1 MEDKASTWEIALL
14 RLGMPFSRYL
24 LFFSLPAALIGLV
37 AGLAVWY
44 TTSDVITGPGAVFLI
59 LVFPL
64 LTFAGTIF
72 YPVAQVSSE
81 AIQIEQDMHMFMTR
95 MGILS
100 MGESAEKG
108 MFDVLKEMGDYGE
121 LAHEIQAIETLV
133 TKWHTNLPEAA
144 RIVGRQSP
152 SAIWSDFLDR
162 MAFSVEVGQPIGE
175 FFTSENETFEQAYTT
190 IYDARLEQ
198 LDTLREPFV
207 SLTTPGLLIHVVA
220 GLHLILFQTGAETDN
235 PFEVILRA
243 RWVLLAGAL
252 FGLLQIGAW
261 YLFTLVIPQEDLF
274 AKHGFNTE
282 QAIDMRRSW
291 IFAAL
296 LATMMIMMLMEVFI
310 TFGNTILFDQWNYF
324 GLLVI
329 AALMSPLL
337 APALLIGQEEA
348 RVRRRD
354 EAFPEFIRAFGGTAQ
369 ARAQE
374 PSAMV
379 KALSGIDFGALDD
392 SISNLEKR
400 LSMRIDSDYSWD
412 WFAADNNSM
421 LVSRFTWI
429 FIEGSSSTGEAGLV
443 GDMVS
448 QSTTSLLGLRQ
459 RRQISANVM
468 RSVSYWLLIA
478 MIIALNIT
486 TSIIAGLGETI
497 ASVAQGLVDSTGEVG
512 TAAGGV
518 DVALP
523 ALSET
528 GGIDQNIAVFNYMGS
543 FLVVISIVVL
553 GLITARIKGGGTTL
567 VLGQMIQMMWIAG
580 IANFFS
586 AWILD
591 QSVGLFQSGGAG

>member
-1 MEDKASTWEIALL
+1 MEDKATTWEIALL
-14 RLGMPFSRYL
+14 RLGLPFSRYL
-24 LFFSLPAALIGLV
+24 LFFSLPATLMGLV
-37 AGLAVWY
+37 AGIAVSY
-44 TTSDVITGPGAVFLI
+44 SVSDVITGAGAAFLI

-64 LTFAGTIF
+64 LAFAATIG
-72 YPVAQVSSE
+72 YPIAQVSAE

-100 MGESAEKG
+100 LGESAEKG
-108 MFDVLKEMGDYGE
+108 MFDVLKEMGDYGA

-175 FFTSENETFEQAYTT
+175 FFKSENETFEQAFTT

-198 LDTLREPFV
+198 LDTLRETFV
-207 SLTTPGLLIHVVA
+207 SLTTTGLLLLVVA
-220 GLHLILFQTGAETDN
+220 GLHLILFQIGGDSDN
-235 PFEVILRA
+235 PFQVILRA
-243 RWVLLAGAL
+243 RWVLMAGTL
-252 FGLLQIGAW
+252 FALLQVGAW
-261 YLFTLVIPQEDLF
+261 YLFTLVIPDEDLF
-274 AKHGFNTE
+274 AKHGFNTD
-282 QAIDMRRSW
+282 QAIDMRRAW
-291 IFAAL
+291 IFAGVLGTLEFVL
-296 LATMMIMMLMEVFI
+296 LIGLFI
-310 TFGNTILFDQWNYF
+310 FLGTSWLFDNWNYI
-324 GLLVI
+324 GILVI
-329 AALMSPLL
+329 AALASPLL
-337 APALLIGQEEA
+337 APAMLTLQEET

-354 EAFPEFIRAFGGTAQ
+354 DAFPEFIRAFGGTAQ

-379 KALSGIDFGALDD
+379 KALSGIDFGALDE
-392 SISNLEKR
+392 SIANLEKR
-400 LSMRIDSDYSWD
+400 LSMRIDSDYSWN

-421 LVSRFTWI
+421 LVSRFTRV

-443 GDMVS
+443 GDLVS
-448 QSTTSLLGLRQ
+448 QSTTNLLGLRQ

-468 RSVSYWLLIA
+468 RSVSYGLLVA

-497 ASVAQGLVDSTGEVG
+497 AQVAQGLVDSTGEVG

-523 ALSET
+523 VLSET
-528 GGIDQNIAVFNYMGS
+528 GGVDQNIAVFQFMGS
-543 FLVVISIVVL
+543 ILIVITIVVL
-553 GLITARIKGGGTTL
+553 GLITARIRGGGTTL
-567 VLGQMIQMMWIAG
+567 VLGQMIQMMWVAG
-580 IANFFS
+580 IANLFS
-586 AWILD
+586 AWILT
-591 QSVGLFQSGGAG
+591 QSVGLFQTGGG

>member
-1 MEDKASTWEIALL
+1 MEDKATTWEIALL
-14 RLGMPFSRYL
+14 RLGMPFTRYL
-24 LFFSLPAALIGLV
+24 LFFSLPATLIGLV
-37 AGLAVWY
+37 AGIAVWY
-44 TTSDVITGPGAVFLI
+44 SVSDVITGIGSVG
-59 LVFPL
+59 LVLLFPL
-64 LTFAGTIF
+64 LSFSATLA
-72 YPVAQVSSE
+72 YPIAQVSAE

-100 MGESAEKG
+100 LGESAEKG
-108 MFDVLKEMGDYGE
+108 MFDVLKEMGDYGA

-175 FFTSENETFEQAYTT
+175 FFKSENETFEQAFTT

-198 LDTLREPFV
+198 LDTLRETFV
-207 SLTTPGLLIHVVA
+207 SLTTTGLLLLVVA
-220 GLHLILFQTGAETDN
+220 GLHLILFQIGEDTN
-235 PFEVILRA
+235 NIFLIIIRV
-243 RWVLLAGAL
+243 RWVLMAGIL
-252 FGLLQIGAW
+252 FAILQIGAW
-261 YLFTLVIPQEDLF
+261 YLFTLVIPHEELF
-274 AKHGFNTE
+274 AKHGFNTD

-291 IFAAL
+291 IFAGVL
-296 LATMMIMMLMEVFI
+296 GTVEFVILVIIFI
-310 TFGNTILFDQWNYF
+310 VIGTDWLIGNWNYI

-329 AALMSPLL
+329 AALSSPLL
-337 APALLIGQEEA
+337 APAMLTVQEET

-354 EAFPEFIRAFGGTAQ
+354 DAFPEFIRAFGGTAQ

-379 KALSGIDFGALDD
+379 KALSGIDFGALDA
-392 SISNLEKR
+392 SIANLEKR
-400 LSMRIDSDYSWD
+400 LSMRIDSDYSWN

-421 LVSRFTWI
+421 LVSRFTRV

-443 GDMVS
+443 GDLVS
-448 QSTTSLLGLRQ
+448 QSTTNLLGLRQ
-459 RRQISANVM
+459 RRQISATVM
-468 RSVSYWLLIA
+468 RSVSYGLLIA

-497 ASVAQGLVDSTGEVG
+497 AQVAQGLVDSTGEVG

-523 ALSET
+523 VLSQT
-528 GGIDQNIAVFNYMGS
+528 GGVDQNIAIFQFMGS
-543 FLVVISIVVL
+543 ILIVVSIVVL
-553 GLITARIKGGGTTL
+553 GLITARIRGGGTTL
-567 VLGQMIQMMWIAG
+567 VLGQMIQMMWVAG

-586 AWILD
+586 AWILT
-591 QSVGLFQSGGAG
+591 QSVGLFQTGAA

>member
-1 MEDKASTWEIALL
+1 MEDKATTWEIALL

-24 LFFSLPAALIGLV
+24 LFFSLPATLMGLV
-37 AGLAVWY
+37 AGIAVWY
-44 TTSDVITGPGAVFLI
+44 SVSDVITGAGAAFLI

-64 LTFAGTIF
+64 LAFAGTIG
-72 YPVAQVSSE
+72 YPIAQVSAE

-100 MGESAEKG
+100 LGESAEKG
-108 MFDVLKEMGDYGE
+108 MFDVLKEMGDYGA

-175 FFTSENETFEQAYTT
+175 FFKSENETFEQAFTT

-198 LDTLREPFV
+198 LDTLRETFV
-207 SLTTPGLLIHVVA
+207 SLTTTGLLLLVVA
-220 GLHLILFQTGAETDN
+220 GLHLILFQIGGESDN
-235 PFEVILRA
+235 PFQIILRA
-243 RWVLLAGAL
+243 RWVLMAGTL
-252 FGLLQIGAW
+252 FALLQVGAW
-261 YLFTLVIPQEDLF
+261 YLFTLVIPDEDLF
-274 AKHGFNTE
+274 AKHGFNTD
-282 QAIDMRRSW
+282 QAIDMRRAW
-291 IFAAL
+291 IFAGVLGTLEFVL
-296 LATMMIMMLMEVFI
+296 LIGLFI
-310 TFGNTILFDQWNYF
+310 FLGTSWLFDNWNYI
-324 GLLVI
+324 GILVI
-329 AALMSPLL
+329 AALASPLL
-337 APALLIGQEEA
+337 APAMLTLQEET

-354 EAFPEFIRAFGGTAQ
+354 DAFPEFIRAFGGTAQ

-379 KALSGIDFGALDD
+379 KALSGIDFGALDE
-392 SISNLEKR
+392 SIANLEKR
-400 LSMRIDSDYSWD
+400 LSMRIDSDYSWN

-421 LVSRFTWI
+421 LVSRFTRV

-443 GDMVS
+443 GDLVS
-448 QSTTSLLGLRQ
+448 QSTTNLLGLRQ

-468 RSVSYWLLIA
+468 RSVSYGLLVA

-497 ASVAQGLVDSTGEVG
+497 AQVAQGLVDSTGEVG

-523 ALSET
+523 VLSET
-528 GGIDQNIAVFNYMGS
+528 GGVDQNIAVFQFMGS
-543 FLVVISIVVL
+543 ILIVITIVVL
-553 GLITARIKGGGTTL
+553 GLITARIRGGGTTL
-567 VLGQMIQMMWIAG
+567 VLGQMIQMMWVAG
-580 IANFFS
+580 IANLFS
-586 AWILD
+586 AWILT
-591 QSVGLFQSGGAG
+591 QSVGLFQTGGG

>member
-1 MEDKASTWEIALL
+1 MEAKNTTWEIALL
-14 RLGMPFSRYL
+14 RLGMPFGRYL
-24 LFFSLPAALIGLV
+24 LYFSLPAAIIGLI
-37 AGLAVWY
+37 AGLSVWFSV
-44 TTSDVITGPGAVFLI
+44 SDSIGGVGAVGLVLI
-59 LVFPL
+59 FPL
-64 LTFAGTIF
+64 LAFVGTIL
-72 YPVAQVSSE
+72 YPVAQVSGE

-108 MFDVLKEMGDYGE
+108 MFDVLKEMGDYGA

-152 SAIWSDFLDR
+152 SEIWSDFLDR

-198 LDTLREPFV
+198 LDTLRETFV
-207 SLTTPGLLIHVVA
+207 SLTTTGLLLLVVA
-220 GLHLILFQTGAETDN
+220 GLHLILFQTGSETDN
-235 PFEVILRA
+235 WFEVIIRA
-243 RWVLLAGAL
+243 RWVLLAGGL

-261 YLFTLVIPQEDLF
+261 YLFTLVIPDEDLF
-274 AKHGFNTE
+274 AKHGFNTD

-291 IFAAL
+291 IFAGI
-296 LATMMIMMLMEVFI
+296 LAVIMFMVISIVFI
-310 TFGNTILFDQWNYF
+310 LFGTDILFAQWKYY
-324 GLLVI
+324 GLMVI
-329 AALMSPLL
+329 AAMMSPLL
-337 APALLIGQEEA
+337 APSMITSQEEK

-354 EAFPEFIRAFGGTAQ
+354 DAFPEFIRAFGGTAQ

-379 KALSGIDFGALDD
+379 KALSGIDFGALDE

-421 LVSRFTWI
+421 LVSRFTRV
-429 FIEGSSSTGEAGLV
+429 FIEGSSSTGMPGLV

-448 QSTTSLLGLRQ
+448 QSTTTLLGLRQ
-459 RRQISANVM
+459 RREISANVM
-468 RSVSYWLLIA
+468 RSVSYGLLIA

-486 TSIIAGLGETI
+486 TSIISGLGETI
-497 ASVAQGLVDSTGEVG
+497 ASVAQGLVDSSGEVG
-512 TAAGGV
+512 TASGGV
-518 DVALP
+518 GVALP
-523 ALSET
+523 ALAET
-528 GGIDQNIAVFNYMGS
+528 GGIQQNIAVFTYMGS
-543 FLVVISIVVL
+543 GLIVVTILVL

-591 QSVGLFQSGGAG
+591 QSVGLFQS

>member
-1 MEDKASTWEIALL
+1 MEDKATTWEIALL
-14 RLGMPFSRYL
+14 RLGMPFRRYL
-24 LFFSLPAALIGLV
+24 LFFSLPATTLGLI
-37 AGLAVWY
+37 AGIAVWF
-44 TTSDVITGPGAVFLI
+44 TVSDVIIGPTAI
-59 LVFPL
+59 LLVLAFPL
-64 LTFAGTIF
+64 LSFAATLA
-72 YPVAQVSSE
+72 YPVAQVSAE

-108 MFDVLKEMGDYGE
+108 MFDVLKEMGDYGA

-175 FFTSENETFEQAYTT
+175 FFTSENETFDQAFTT

-198 LDTLREPFV
+198 LDTLRETFV
-207 SLTTPGLLIHVVA
+207 SLTTTGLLLLVVA
-220 GLHLILFQTGAETDN
+220 GLHLILFQTGADTNN

-243 RWVLLAGAL
+243 RWVLLAGAF
-252 FGLLQIGAW
+252 FGLLQVGAW
-261 YLFTLVIPQEDLF
+261 YLFTLVIPDEDLF

-291 IFAAL
+291 IFAAILGVMMASML
-296 LATMMIMMLMEVFI
+296 LGVFFL
-310 TFGNTILFDQWNYF
+310 FGTDILFSQWKYY

-329 AALMSPLL
+329 AAMMSPLL
-337 APALLIGQEEA
+337 APSLLVQQEEA

-379 KALSGIDFGALDD
+379 KALSGIDFGALDN

-421 LVSRFTWI
+421 LVSRFTRV

-448 QSTTSLLGLRQ
+448 QSTTTLLGLRQ

-468 RSVSYWLLIA
+468 RSVSYGLLIA

-528 GGIDQNIAVFNYMGS
+528 GGIEQNIRVFTYMGS
-543 FLVVISIVVL
+543 FLVVISILVL
-553 GLITARIKGGGTTL
+553 GLITARIRGGGTTL

-580 IANFFS
+580 LANFFS

-591 QSVGLFQSGGAG
+591 QSVGLFQSAG

>member
-1 MEDKASTWEIALL
+1 MEDKATTWEIALL

-24 LFFSLPAALIGLV
+24 LFFSLPATLMGLV
-37 AGLAVWY
+37 AGIAVWY
-44 TTSDVITGPGAVFLI
+44 SVSDVITGAGAAFLI

-64 LTFAGTIF
+64 LAFAGTIG
-72 YPVAQVSSE
+72 YPIAQVSAE

-100 MGESAEKG
+100 LGESAEKG
-108 MFDVLKEMGDYGE
+108 MFDVLKEMGDYGA

-175 FFTSENETFEQAYTT
+175 FFKSENETFEQAFTT

-198 LDTLREPFV
+198 LDTLRETFV
-207 SLTTPGLLIHVVA
+207 SLTTTGLLLLVVA
-220 GLHLILFQTGAETDN
+220 GLHLILFQIGGDSDN
-235 PFEVILRA
+235 PFQVILRA
-243 RWVLLAGAL
+243 RWVLMAGTL
-252 FGLLQIGAW
+252 FALLQVGAW
-261 YLFTLVIPQEDLF
+261 YLFTLVIPDEDLF
-274 AKHGFNTE
+274 AKHGFNTD
-282 QAIDMRRSW
+282 QAIDMRRAW
-291 IFAAL
+291 IFAGVLGSMEFVL
-296 LATMMIMMLMEVFI
+296 LIGLFI
-310 TFGNTILFDQWNYF
+310 FLGTSWLIDNWNYI
-324 GLLVI
+324 GILVI
-329 AALMSPLL
+329 AALASPLL
-337 APALLIGQEEA
+337 APAMLTLQEET

-354 EAFPEFIRAFGGTAQ
+354 DAFPEFIRAFGGTAQ

-379 KALSGIDFGALDD
+379 KALSGIDFGALDE
-392 SISNLEKR
+392 SIANLEKR
-400 LSMRIDSDYSWD
+400 LSMRIDSDYSWN

-421 LVSRFTWI
+421 LVSRFTRV

-443 GDMVS
+443 GDLVS
-448 QSTTSLLGLRQ
+448 QSTTNLLGLRQ

-468 RSVSYWLLIA
+468 RSVSYGLLVA

-497 ASVAQGLVDSTGEVG
+497 AQVAQGLVDSTGEVG

-523 ALSET
+523 VLSET
-528 GGIDQNIAVFNYMGS
+528 GGVDQNIAVFQFMGS
-543 FLVVISIVVL
+543 LLIVITIVVL
-553 GLITARIKGGGTTL
+553 GLITARIRGGGTTL
-567 VLGQMIQMMWIAG
+567 VLGQMIQMMWVAG
-580 IANFFS
+580 IANLFS
-586 AWILD
+586 AWILT
-591 QSVGLFQSGGAG
+591 QSVGLFQTGGG

>member
-1 MEDKASTWEIALL
+1 MEDKATTWEIALL

-24 LFFSLPAALIGLV
+24 LFFSLPATLMGLV
-37 AGLAVWY
+37 AGIAVWY
-44 TTSDVITGPGAVFLI
+44 SVSDVITGVGAVFLI

-64 LTFAGTIF
+64 LAFAATIG
-72 YPVAQVSSE
+72 YPIAQVSAE

-100 MGESAEKG
+100 LGESAEKG
-108 MFDVLKEMGDYGE
+108 MFDVLKEMGDYGA

-175 FFTSENETFEQAYTT
+175 FFKSENETFEQAFTT

-198 LDTLREPFV
+198 LDTLRETFV
-207 SLTTPGLLIHVVA
+207 SLTTTGLLLLVVA
-220 GLHLILFQTGAETDN
+220 GLHLILFQIGGDSDN
-235 PFEVILRA
+235 PFQVILRA
-243 RWVLLAGAL
+243 RWVLMAGTL
-252 FGLLQIGAW
+252 FALLQVGAW
-261 YLFTLVIPQEDLF
+261 YLFTLVIPDEDLF
-274 AKHGFNTE
+274 AKHGFNTD
-282 QAIDMRRSW
+282 QAIDMRRAW
-291 IFAAL
+291 IFAGVLGSMEFVL
-296 LATMMIMMLMEVFI
+296 LIGLFI
-310 TFGNTILFDQWNYF
+310 FLGTSWLIDNWNYI
-324 GLLVI
+324 GILVI
-329 AALMSPLL
+329 AALASPLL
-337 APALLIGQEEA
+337 APAMLTLQEET

-354 EAFPEFIRAFGGTAQ
+354 DAFPEFIRAFGGTAQ

-379 KALSGIDFGALDD
+379 KALSGIDFGALDE
-392 SISNLEKR
+392 SIANLEKR
-400 LSMRIDSDYSWD
+400 LSMRIDSDYSWN

-421 LVSRFTWI
+421 LVSRFTRV

-443 GDMVS
+443 GDLVS
-448 QSTTSLLGLRQ
+448 QSTTNLLGLRQ

-468 RSVSYWLLIA
+468 RSVSYGLLVA

-497 ASVAQGLVDSTGEVG
+497 AQVAQGLVDSTGEVG

-523 ALSET
+523 VLSET
-528 GGIDQNIAVFNYMGS
+528 GGVEQNIAVFQFMGS
-543 FLVVISIVVL
+543 LLIVITIVVL
-553 GLITARIKGGGTTL
+553 GLITARIRGGGTTL
-567 VLGQMIQMMWIAG
+567 VLGQMIQMMWVAG
-580 IANFFS
+580 IANLFS
-586 AWILD
+586 AWILT
-591 QSVGLFQSGGAG
+591 QSVGLFQTGGG

>member
-24 LFFSLPAALIGLV
+24 LFFSLPATVIGLI
-37 AGLAVWY
+37 AGLTVWY
-44 TTSDVITGPGAVFLI
+44 TVSDVISGPGAALLI
-59 LVFPL
+59 LLFPVL
-64 LTFAGTIF
+64 ALSATILF
-72 YPVAQVSSE
+72 PIAQVSAE

-108 MFDVLKEMGDYGE
+108 MFDVLKEMGDYGA
-121 LAHEIQAIETLV
+121 LAVEIQAIETLV

-175 FFTSENETFEQAYTT
+175 FFTSENETFEQAFTT

-198 LDTLREPFV
+198 LDTLRETFV
-207 SLTTPGLLIHVVA
+207 SLTTTGLLLLVVA
-220 GLHLILFQTGAETDN
+220 GLHLILFQTGDETNN
-235 PFEVILRA
+235 PFQIILRA
-243 RWVLLAGAL
+243 RWVLLAGLL

-261 YLFTLVIPQEDLF
+261 YLFTLVIPDEDLF

-282 QAIDMRRSW
+282 QAIDMRRAW
-291 IFAAL
+291 IFAAVLGTIEFL
-296 LATMMIMMLMEVFI
+296 LLMGLFLF
-310 TFGNTILFDQWNYF
+310 TGTSWLFDNWNYI

-329 AALMSPLL
+329 AALASPLL
-337 APALLIGQEEA
+337 APALLTLQEET

-392 SISNLEKR
+392 SIANLEKR

-421 LVSRFTWI
+421 LVSRFTRV

-448 QSTTSLLGLRQ
+448 QSTTNLLGLRQ
-459 RRQISANVM
+459 RREISASVM
-468 RSVSYWLLIA
+468 RSVSYGLLIA

-497 ASVAQGLVDSTGEVG
+497 AQVAQGLVDSAGETG

-523 ALSET
+523 VLSDT
-528 GGIDQNIAVFNYMGS
+528 GGVEQNIRVFQYMGS
-543 FLVVISIVVL
+543 FLIVLSIVVL
-553 GLITARIKGGGTTL
+553 GLITARIRGGGTTL
-567 VLGQMIQMMWIAG
+567 VLGQMIQMMWVAG
-580 IANFFS
+580 VANLFS
-586 AWILD
+586 AWILT
-591 QSVGLFQSGGAG
+591 QSVGLFQTGAA

>member
-1 MEDKASTWEIALL
+1 
-14 RLGMPFSRYL
+14 
-24 LFFSLPAALIGLV
+24 
-37 AGLAVWY
+37 
-44 TTSDVITGPGAVFLI
+44 
-59 LVFPL
+59 
-64 LTFAGTIF
+64 
-72 YPVAQVSSE
+72 
-81 AIQIEQDMHMFMTR
+81 
-95 MGILS
+95 

-108 MFDVLKEMGDYGE
+108 MFDVLKEMSDYGA

-152 SAIWSDFLDR
+152 SEIWSDFLDR

-198 LDTLREPFV
+198 LDTLRETFV
-207 SLTTPGLLIHVVA
+207 SLTTTGLLLLVVA
-220 GLHLILFQTGAETDN
+220 GLHLILFQTGSETDSW
-235 PFEVILRA
+235 FEVMFRA
-243 RWVLLAGAL
+243 RWVLLAGGF

-261 YLFTLVIPQEDLF
+261 YLFTLVIPDEDLF
-274 AKHGFNTE
+274 AKHGFNTD

-291 IFAAL
+291 IFAGILAL
-296 LATMMIMMLMEVFI
+296 IMFFVISIVFI
-310 TFGNTILFDQWNYF
+310 LFGTDILFAQWKYY
-324 GLLVI
+324 GLMVI
-329 AALMSPLL
+329 AAMMSPLL
-337 APALLIGQEEA
+337 APSMITSQEEK

-354 EAFPEFIRAFGGTAQ
+354 DAFPEFIRAFGGTAQ

-379 KALSGIDFGALDD
+379 KALSGIDFGALDE

-421 LVSRFTWI
+421 LVSRFTRI
-429 FIEGSSSTGEAGLV
+429 FIEGSSSTGMPGLV

-448 QSTTSLLGLRQ
+448 QSTTTLLGLRQ
-459 RRQISANVM
+459 RREISANVM
-468 RSVSYWLLIA
+468 RSVSYGLLIA

-486 TSIIAGLGETI
+486 TSIISGLGETI
-497 ASVAQGLVDSTGEVG
+497 ASVAQGLVDSSGEIG
-512 TAAGGV
+512 TASGGV

-523 ALSET
+523 ALAET
-528 GGIDQNIAVFNYMGS
+528 GGIQQNIALFTYMGS
-543 FLVVISIVVL
+543 GLIVITIVVL

-567 VLGQMIQMMWIAG
+567 VLGQMIQMMWIA
-580 IANFFS
+580 
-586 AWILD
+586 
-591 QSVGLFQSGGAG
+591 

>member
-1 MEDKASTWEIALL
+1 MEDKATTWEIALL

-24 LFFSLPAALIGLV
+24 LFFSLPATLIGLI
-37 AGLAVWY
+37 AGVAVWFS
-44 TTSDVITGPGAVFLI
+44 TAGAVTGVGAIALI
-59 LVFPL
+59 LLFPL

-72 YPVAQVSSE
+72 YPIAQVSAE

-108 MFDVLKEMGDYGE
+108 MFDVLKEMGDYGA
-121 LAHEIQAIETLV
+121 LAEEIQAIETLV

-175 FFTSENETFEQAYTT
+175 FFKSENETFEQAYTT

-198 LDTLREPFV
+198 LDTLRETFV
-207 SLTTPGLLIHVVA
+207 SLTTTGLLLLVVA
-220 GLHLILFQTGAETDN
+220 GLHLILFQTGSDTNN

-243 RWVLLAGAL
+243 RWVLLAGLMFAV
-252 FGLLQIGAW
+252 LQIGAW

-291 IFAAL
+291 IFAAIL
-296 LATMMIMMLMEVFI
+296 GTMMLLMMSGVFI
-310 TFGNTILFDQWNYF
+310 AFGTNILFDQWNYF

-337 APALLIGQEEA
+337 APALLIGQEET

-421 LVSRFTWI
+421 LVSRFTRV

-468 RSVSYWLLIA
+468 RSVSYGLLIA

-528 GGIDQNIAVFNYMGS
+528 GGIDQNIRVFNYMGS

-553 GLITARIKGGGTTL
+553 GLITARIRGGGTTL

>member
-1 MEDKASTWEIALL
+1 MEDKATTWEIALL

-24 LFFSLPAALIGLV
+24 LFFSIPATLIGLI
-37 AGLAVWY
+37 AGVAVWFS
-44 TTSDVITGPGAVFLI
+44 TAGAVTGVGAI
-59 LVFPL
+59 ALVLLFPL

-72 YPVAQVSSE
+72 YPIAQVSAE

-108 MFDVLKEMGDYGE
+108 MFDVLKEMGDYGA
-121 LAHEIQAIETLV
+121 LAEEIQAIETLV

-175 FFTSENETFEQAYTT
+175 FFKSENETFEQAYTT

-198 LDTLREPFV
+198 LDTLRETFV
-207 SLTTPGLLIHVVA
+207 SLTTTGLLLLVVA
-220 GLHLILFQTGAETDN
+220 GLHLILFQTGSDTNN

-243 RWVLLAGAL
+243 RWVLLAGLMFAV
-252 FGLLQIGAW
+252 LQIGAW

-291 IFAAL
+291 IFAAIL
-296 LATMMIMMLMEVFI
+296 GTMMLLMMSGVFI
-310 TFGNTILFDQWNYF
+310 AFGTNILFDQWNYF

-337 APALLIGQEEA
+337 APALLIGQEET

-421 LVSRFTWI
+421 LVSRFTRV

-468 RSVSYWLLIA
+468 RSVSYGLLIA

-528 GGIDQNIAVFNYMGS
+528 GGIDQNIRVFNYMGS

-553 GLITARIKGGGTTL
+553 GLITARIRGGGTTL

>member
-1 MEDKASTWEIALL
+1 MEDKATTWEIALL

-24 LFFSLPAALIGLV
+24 LFFSFPATMLGLI
-37 AGLAVWY
+37 AGLAVWF
-44 TTSDVITGPGAVFLI
+44 TVSDVITGASAVFLI

-64 LTFAGTIF
+64 LSFSATIA
-72 YPVAQVSSE
+72 YPVAQVSAE

-108 MFDVLKEMGDYGE
+108 MFDVLKETGDYGA

-175 FFTSENETFEQAYTT
+175 FFSSENETFDQAFTT

-198 LDTLREPFV
+198 LDTLRETFV
-207 SLTTPGLLIHVVA
+207 SLTTTGLLLLVVA
-220 GLHLILFQTGAETDN
+220 GLHLILFQTGADTNN

-243 RWVLLAGAL
+243 RWVLLAGLMFAV
-252 FGLLQIGAW
+252 LQVGAW
-261 YLFTLVIPQEDLF
+261 YLFTLVIPDEDLF
-274 AKHGFNTE
+274 AKHGFNTD

-291 IFAAL
+291 IFAAILGVMMVSML
-296 LATMMIMMLMEVFI
+296 LGVFI
-310 TFGNTILFDQWNYF
+310 VFGTDILFSQWKYY

-329 AALMSPLL
+329 AAMMSPLL
-337 APALLIGQEEA
+337 APSLLVQQEEA

-379 KALSGIDFGALDD
+379 KALSGIDFGALDN

-421 LVSRFTWI
+421 LVSRFTRV

-448 QSTTSLLGLRQ
+448 QSTTTLLGLRQ

-468 RSVSYWLLIA
+468 RSVSYGLLIA

-528 GGIDQNIAVFNYMGS
+528 GGIEQNIRVFTYMGS

-553 GLITARIKGGGTTL
+553 GLITARIRGGGTTL

-591 QSVGLFQSGGAG
+591 QSVGLFQTAG

>member
-14 RLGMPFSRYL
+14 RLGMPFGRYL
-24 LFFSLPAALIGLV
+24 LFFSLPATTLGLI
-37 AGLAVWY
+37 AGIAVWF
-44 TTSDVITGPGAVFLI
+44 TVSDVLSGVAAIS
-59 LVFPL
+59 LVLFFPL
-64 LTFAGTIF
+64 LSFAATIA
-72 YPVAQVSSE
+72 YPVAQVSAE
-81 AIQIEQDMHMFMTR
+81 ALEIEQDMHMFMTR

-108 MFDVLKEMGDYGE
+108 MFDVLKEMGDYGA

-198 LDTLREPFV
+198 LDTLRETFV
-207 SLTTPGLLIHVVA
+207 SLTTTGLLLLVVA
-220 GLHLILFQTGAETDN
+220 GLHLILFQTGSDTSN
-235 PFEVILRA
+235 PFAVILRA

-252 FGLLQIGAW
+252 FGFLQIGAW
-261 YLFTLVIPQEDLF
+261 YLFTLVIPDEDLF

-282 QAIDMRRSW
+282 QAIDVRRSW
-291 IFAAL
+291 IFAAIL
-296 LATMMIMMLMEVFI
+296 GTIMVILITAVFF
-310 TFGNTILFDQWNYF
+310 TFGTNILFDQWNYY

-329 AALMSPLL
+329 AAMMSPLL
-337 APALLIGQEEA
+337 APAMLTLQEET

-421 LVSRFTWI
+421 LVSRFTRV

-459 RRQISANVM
+459 RRQISASVM
-468 RSVSYWLLIA
+468 RSVSYGLLIA

-497 ASVAQGLVDSTGEVG
+497 ASVAEGLVDSAGEVG
-512 TAAGGV
+512 TVGGGGV

-523 ALSET
+523 ALAET
-528 GGIDQNIAVFNYMGS
+528 GGIDQNIRVFNYMGS

-553 GLITARIKGGGTTL
+553 GLITARIRGGGTTL
-567 VLGQMIQMMWIAG
+567 VLGQMIQMMWVAG

-591 QSVGLFQSGGAG
+591 QSVGLFAGG

>member
-1 MEDKASTWEIALL
+1 MEEKLSTWEIALL
-14 RLGMPFSRYL
+14 RLGMPFGRYL
-24 LFFSLPAALIGLV
+24 LYFSLPAVLIGTI
-37 AGLAVWY
+37 AGLSVWFSVSDSIEGVSAV
-44 TTSDVITGPGAVFLI
+44 G
-59 LVFPL
+59 LVLMFPL
-64 LTFAGTIF
+64 LAFGGTIL
-72 YPVAQVSSE
+72 YPVAQVSGE

-108 MFDVLKEMGDYGE
+108 MFDVLKEMSDYGA

-152 SAIWSDFLDR
+152 SEIWSDFLDR

-198 LDTLREPFV
+198 LDTLRETFV
-207 SLTTPGLLIHVVA
+207 SLTTTGLLLLVVA
-220 GLHLILFQTGAETDN
+220 GLHLILFQTGSETDSW
-235 PFEVILRA
+235 FEVMFRA
-243 RWVLLAGAL
+243 RWVLLAGGF

-261 YLFTLVIPQEDLF
+261 YLFTLVIPDEDLF
-274 AKHGFNTE
+274 AKHGFNTD

-291 IFAAL
+291 IFAGILAL
-296 LATMMIMMLMEVFI
+296 IMFFVISIVFI
-310 TFGNTILFDQWNYF
+310 LFGTDILFAQWKYY
-324 GLLVI
+324 GLMVI
-329 AALMSPLL
+329 AAMMSPLL
-337 APALLIGQEEA
+337 APSMITSQEEK

-354 EAFPEFIRAFGGTAQ
+354 DAFPEFIRAFGGTAQ

-379 KALSGIDFGALDD
+379 KALSGIDFGALDE

-421 LVSRFTWI
+421 LVSRFTRI
-429 FIEGSSSTGEAGLV
+429 FIEGSSSTGMPGLV

-448 QSTTSLLGLRQ
+448 QSTTTLLGLRQ
-459 RRQISANVM
+459 RREISANVM
-468 RSVSYWLLIA
+468 RSVSYGLLIA

-486 TSIIAGLGETI
+486 TSIISGLGETI
-497 ASVAQGLVDSTGEVG
+497 ASVAQGLVDSSGEIG
-512 TAAGGV
+512 TASGGV

-523 ALSET
+523 ALAET
-528 GGIDQNIAVFNYMGS
+528 GGIQQNIALFTYMGS
-543 FLVVISIVVL
+543 GLIVITIVVL

-591 QSVGLFQSGGAG
+591 QSVGLFQSGA

>member
-1 MEDKASTWEIALL
+1 MEDKATTWEIALL

-24 LFFSLPAALIGLV
+24 LFFSLPATLIGLI
-37 AGLAVWY
+37 AGVAVWFS
-44 TTSDVITGPGAVFLI
+44 TAGAVTGVGAI
-59 LVFPL
+59 ALVLLFPL

-72 YPVAQVSSE
+72 YPIAQVSAE

-108 MFDVLKEMGDYGE
+108 MFDVLKEMGDYGA
-121 LAHEIQAIETLV
+121 LAEEIQAIETLV

-175 FFTSENETFEQAYTT
+175 FFKSENETFEQAYTT

-198 LDTLREPFV
+198 LDTLRETFV
-207 SLTTPGLLIHVVA
+207 SLTTTGLLLLVVA
-220 GLHLILFQTGAETDN
+220 GLHLILFQTGSDTNN

-243 RWVLLAGAL
+243 RWVLLAGLMFAM
-252 FGLLQIGAW
+252 LQIGAW

-291 IFAAL
+291 IFAAIL
-296 LATMMIMMLMEVFI
+296 GTMMLLMMSGVFI
-310 TFGNTILFDQWNYF
+310 AFGTNILFDQWNYF

-337 APALLIGQEEA
+337 APALLIGQEET

-421 LVSRFTWI
+421 LVSRFTRV

-468 RSVSYWLLIA
+468 RSVSYGLLIA

-528 GGIDQNIAVFNYMGS
+528 GGIDQNIRVFNYMGS

-553 GLITARIKGGGTTL
+553 GLITARIRGGGTTL

>member
-24 LFFSLPAALIGLV
+24 LFFSLPATLIGLI
-37 AGLAVWY
+37 AGVAVWFS
-44 TTSDVITGPGAVFLI
+44 TAGAVTGVGAI
-59 LVFPL
+59 ALVLLFPL

-72 YPVAQVSSE
+72 YPIAQVSAE

-108 MFDVLKEMGDYGE
+108 MFDVLKEMGDYGA
-121 LAHEIQAIETLV
+121 LAEEIQAIETLV

-175 FFTSENETFEQAYTT
+175 FFKSENETFEQAYTT

-198 LDTLREPFV
+198 LDTLRETFV
-207 SLTTPGLLIHVVA
+207 SLTTTGLLLLVVA
-220 GLHLILFQTGAETDN
+220 GLHLILFQTGADTNN

-243 RWVLLAGAL
+243 RWVLLAGLMFAV
-252 FGLLQIGAW
+252 LQIGAW

-291 IFAAL
+291 IFAAIL
-296 LATMMIMMLMEVFI
+296 GTMMLMMLTGVFI
-310 TFGNTILFDQWNYF
+310 AFGTNILFDQWNYF

-337 APALLIGQEEA
+337 APALLIGQEET

-421 LVSRFTWI
+421 LVSRFTRV

-468 RSVSYWLLIA
+468 RSVSYGLLIA

-528 GGIDQNIAVFNYMGS
+528 GGIDQNIRVFNYMGS

-553 GLITARIKGGGTTL
+553 GLITARIRGGGTTL

>member
-1 MEDKASTWEIALL
+1 MEDKATTWEIALL

-24 LFFSLPAALIGLV
+24 LFFSLPATIIGLI
-37 AGLAVWY
+37 AGVAVWFS
-44 TTSDVITGPGAVFLI
+44 TAGAVTGVGAI
-59 LVFPL
+59 ALVLLFPL

-72 YPVAQVSSE
+72 YPIAQVSAE

-108 MFDVLKEMGDYGE
+108 MFDVLKEMGDYGA
-121 LAHEIQAIETLV
+121 LAEEIQAIETLV

-175 FFTSENETFEQAYTT
+175 FFKSENETFEQAYTT

-198 LDTLREPFV
+198 LDTLRETFV
-207 SLTTPGLLIHVVA
+207 SLTTTGLLLLVVA
-220 GLHLILFQTGAETDN
+220 GLHLILFQTGSDTNN

-243 RWVLLAGAL
+243 RWVLLAGLMFAV
-252 FGLLQIGAW
+252 LQIGAW

-291 IFAAL
+291 IFAAIL
-296 LATMMIMMLMEVFI
+296 GTMMLLMMSGVFI
-310 TFGNTILFDQWNYF
+310 AFGTNILFDQWNYF

-337 APALLIGQEEA
+337 APALLIGQEET

-421 LVSRFTWI
+421 LVSRFTRV

-468 RSVSYWLLIA
+468 RSVSYGLLIA

-528 GGIDQNIAVFNYMGS
+528 GGIDQNIRVFNYMGS

-553 GLITARIKGGGTTL
+553 GLITARIRGGGTTL

>member
-1 MEDKASTWEIALL
+1 MEDKATTWEIALL

-24 LFFSLPAALIGLV
+24 LFFSLPATLMGLV
-37 AGLAVWY
+37 AGIAVWY
-44 TTSDVITGPGAVFLI
+44 SVSDVITGAGAAFLI

-64 LTFAGTIF
+64 LAFAGTIG
-72 YPVAQVSSE
+72 YPIAQVSAE

-100 MGESAEKG
+100 LGESAEKG
-108 MFDVLKEMGDYGE
+108 MFDVLKEMGDYGA

-175 FFTSENETFEQAYTT
+175 FFKSENETFEQAFTT

-198 LDTLREPFV
+198 LDTLRETFV
-207 SLTTPGLLIHVVA
+207 SLTTTGLLLLVVA
-220 GLHLILFQTGAETDN
+220 GLHLILFQIGGDSDN
-235 PFEVILRA
+235 PFQVILRA
-243 RWVLLAGAL
+243 RWVLMAGTL
-252 FGLLQIGAW
+252 FALLQVGAW
-261 YLFTLVIPQEDLF
+261 YLFTLVIPDEDLF
-274 AKHGFNTE
+274 AKHGFNTD
-282 QAIDMRRSW
+282 QAIDMRRAW
-291 IFAAL
+291 IFAGVLGSLEFVL
-296 LATMMIMMLMEVFI
+296 LIGLFI
-310 TFGNTILFDQWNYF
+310 FLGTSWLIDNWNYI
-324 GLLVI
+324 GILVI
-329 AALMSPLL
+329 AALASPLL
-337 APALLIGQEEA
+337 APAMLTLQEET

-354 EAFPEFIRAFGGTAQ
+354 DAFPEFIRAFGGTAQ

-379 KALSGIDFGALDD
+379 KALSGIDFGALDE
-392 SISNLEKR
+392 SIANLEKR
-400 LSMRIDSDYSWD
+400 LSMRIDSDYSWN

-421 LVSRFTWI
+421 LVSRFTRV

-443 GDMVS
+443 GDLVS
-448 QSTTSLLGLRQ
+448 QSTTNLLGLRQ

-468 RSVSYWLLIA
+468 RSVSYGLLVA

-497 ASVAQGLVDSTGEVG
+497 AQVAQGLVDSTGEVG

-523 ALSET
+523 VLSET
-528 GGIDQNIAVFNYMGS
+528 GGVDQNIAVFQFMGS
-543 FLVVISIVVL
+543 ILIVITIVVL
-553 GLITARIKGGGTTL
+553 GLITARIRGGGTTL
-567 VLGQMIQMMWIAG
+567 VLGQMIQMMWVAG
-580 IANFFS
+580 IANLFS
-586 AWILD
+586 AWILT
-591 QSVGLFQSGGAG
+591 QSVGLFQTGGG

>member
-1 MEDKASTWEIALL
+1 MEDKATTWEIALL
-14 RLGMPFSRYL
+14 RLGMPFTRYL
-24 LFFSLPAALIGLV
+24 LFFSLPATLIGLV
-37 AGLAVWY
+37 AGIAVWY
-44 TTSDVITGPGAVFLI
+44 SVSDVITGIGSVG
-59 LVFPL
+59 LVLLFPL
-64 LTFAGTIF
+64 LSFSATLA
-72 YPVAQVSSE
+72 YPIAQVSAE

-100 MGESAEKG
+100 LGESAEKG
-108 MFDVLKEMGDYGE
+108 MFDVLKEMGDYGA

-175 FFTSENETFEQAYTT
+175 FFKSENETFEQAFTT

-198 LDTLREPFV
+198 LDTLRETFV
-207 SLTTPGLLIHVVA
+207 SLTTTGLLLLVVA
-220 GLHLILFQTGAETDN
+220 GLHLILFQIGEDTN
-235 PFEVILRA
+235 NIFLIIIRV
-243 RWVLLAGAL
+243 RWVLMAGIL
-252 FGLLQIGAW
+252 FAILQIGAW
-261 YLFTLVIPQEDLF
+261 YLFTLVIPHEELF
-274 AKHGFNTE
+274 AKHGFNTD

-291 IFAAL
+291 IFAGVL
-296 LATMMIMMLMEVFI
+296 GTVEFVVLVVIFI
-310 TFGNTILFDQWNYF
+310 VIGTDWLIGNWNYI

-329 AALMSPLL
+329 AALSSPLL
-337 APALLIGQEEA
+337 APAMLTVQEET

-354 EAFPEFIRAFGGTAQ
+354 DAFPEFIRAFGGTAQ

-379 KALSGIDFGALDD
+379 KALSGIDFGALDA
-392 SISNLEKR
+392 SIANLEKR
-400 LSMRIDSDYSWD
+400 LSMRIDSDYSWN

-421 LVSRFTWI
+421 LVSRFTRV

-443 GDMVS
+443 GDLVS
-448 QSTTSLLGLRQ
+448 QSTTNLLGLRQ
-459 RRQISANVM
+459 RRQISATVM
-468 RSVSYWLLIA
+468 RSVSYGLLIA

-497 ASVAQGLVDSTGEVG
+497 AQVAQGLVDSTGEVG

-523 ALSET
+523 VLSQT
-528 GGIDQNIAVFNYMGS
+528 GGVDQNIAIFQFMGS
-543 FLVVISIVVL
+543 ILIVVSIVVL
-553 GLITARIKGGGTTL
+553 GLITARIRGGGTTL
-567 VLGQMIQMMWIAG
+567 VLGQMIQMMWVAG

-586 AWILD
+586 AWILT
-591 QSVGLFQSGGAG
+591 QSVGLFQTGAA

>member
-1 MEDKASTWEIALL
+1 MEDKATTWEIALL

-24 LFFSLPAALIGLV
+24 LFFSLPATLMGLV
-37 AGLAVWY
+37 AGIAVWY
-44 TTSDVITGPGAVFLI
+44 SVSDVVSGVGGAFLI

-64 LTFAGTIF
+64 LAFAATIG
-72 YPVAQVSSE
+72 YPIAQVSAE

-100 MGESAEKG
+100 LGESAEKG
-108 MFDVLKEMGDYGE
+108 MFDVLKEMGDYGA

-175 FFTSENETFEQAYTT
+175 FFKSENETFEQAFTT

-198 LDTLREPFV
+198 LDTLRETFV
-207 SLTTPGLLIHVVA
+207 SLTTTGLLLLVVA
-220 GLHLILFQTGAETDN
+220 GLHLILFQIGGDSDN
-235 PFEVILRA
+235 PFQIILRA
-243 RWVLLAGAL
+243 RWVLMAGTL
-252 FGLLQIGAW
+252 FALLQVGAW
-261 YLFTLVIPQEDLF
+261 YLFTLVIPDEDLF
-274 AKHGFNTE
+274 AKHGFNTD
-282 QAIDMRRSW
+282 QAIDMRRAW
-291 IFAAL
+291 IFAGVLGTLEFVL
-296 LATMMIMMLMEVFI
+296 LIGLFI
-310 TFGNTILFDQWNYF
+310 FLGTSWLFDNWNYI
-324 GLLVI
+324 GILVI
-329 AALMSPLL
+329 AALASPLL
-337 APALLIGQEEA
+337 APAMLTLQEET

-354 EAFPEFIRAFGGTAQ
+354 DAFPEFIRAFGGTAQ

-379 KALSGIDFGALDD
+379 KALSGIDFGALDE
-392 SISNLEKR
+392 SIANLEKR
-400 LSMRIDSDYSWD
+400 LSMRIDSDYSWN

-421 LVSRFTWI
+421 LVSRFTRV

-443 GDMVS
+443 GDLVS
-448 QSTTSLLGLRQ
+448 QSTTNLLGLRQ

-468 RSVSYWLLIA
+468 RSVSYGLLVA

-497 ASVAQGLVDSTGEVG
+497 AQVAQGLVDRPGEVG

-523 ALSET
+523 VLSET
-528 GGIDQNIAVFNYMGS
+528 GGVDQNIAVFQFMGS
-543 FLVVISIVVL
+543 LLIVITIVVL
-553 GLITARIKGGGTTL
+553 GLITARIRGGGTTL
-567 VLGQMIQMMWIAG
+567 VLGQMIQMMWVAG
-580 IANFFS
+580 IANLFS
-586 AWILD
+586 AWILT
-591 QSVGLFQSGGAG
+591 QSVGLFQTGGG

>member
-1 MEDKASTWEIALL
+1 MEAKASTWEIALL
-14 RLGMPFSRYL
+14 RLGMPFGQYL
-24 LFFSLPAALIGLV
+24 LYFTLPAVIIGLI
-37 AGLAVWY
+37 AGLSVWFSV
-44 TTSDVITGPGAVFLI
+44 SDSIEGVGAVGLVLMFPI
-59 LVFPL
+59 LAFI
-64 LTFAGTIF
+64 GTIL
-72 YPVAQVSSE
+72 YPVAQVSGE

-108 MFDVLKEMGDYGE
+108 MFDVLKEMGDYGA

-152 SAIWSDFLDR
+152 SEIWSDFLDR

-198 LDTLREPFV
+198 LDTLRETFV
-207 SLTTPGLLIHVVA
+207 SLTTTGLLLLVVA
-220 GLHLILFQTGAETDN
+220 GLHLILFQTGSETDN
-235 PFEVILRA
+235 WFEVIIRA
-243 RWVLLAGAL
+243 RWVLLAGGL

-261 YLFTLVIPQEDLF
+261 YLFTLVIPDEDLF
-274 AKHGFNTE
+274 AKHGFNTD

-291 IFAAL
+291 MFAGI
-296 LATMMIMMLMEVFI
+296 LAVIMFFVISIVFI
-310 TFGNTILFDQWNYF
+310 LFGTDILFAQWKYY
-324 GLLVI
+324 GLMVI
-329 AALMSPLL
+329 AAMMSPLL
-337 APALLIGQEEA
+337 APSMITSQEEK

-354 EAFPEFIRAFGGTAQ
+354 DAFPEFIRAFGGTAQ

-379 KALSGIDFGALDD
+379 KALSGIDFGALDE

-421 LVSRFTWI
+421 LVSRFTRV
-429 FIEGSSSTGEAGLV
+429 FIEGSSSTGMPGLV

-448 QSTTSLLGLRQ
+448 QSTTTLLGLRQ
-459 RRQISANVM
+459 RREISANVM
-468 RSVSYWLLIA
+468 RSVSYGLLIA

-486 TSIIAGLGETI
+486 TSIISGLGETI
-497 ASVAQGLVDSTGEVG
+497 ASVAQGLVDSSGEVG
-512 TAAGGV
+512 TASGGV

-523 ALSET
+523 ALAET
-528 GGIDQNIAVFNYMGS
+528 GGIQQNIAVFTYMGS
-543 FLVVISIVVL
+543 GLIVVTILVL

-591 QSVGLFQSGGAG
+591 QSVGLFQSGA